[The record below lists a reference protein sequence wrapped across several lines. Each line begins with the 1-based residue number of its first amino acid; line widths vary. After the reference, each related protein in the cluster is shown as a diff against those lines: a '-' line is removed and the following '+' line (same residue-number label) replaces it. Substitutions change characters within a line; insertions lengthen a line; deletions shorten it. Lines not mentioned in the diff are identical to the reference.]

1 MCVSSLVCG
10 KPSLAACCWKLG
22 EDSIEEGEDSGLWP
36 QLKSGGGGLIG
47 MVEDGFEGSEVD
59 EDVFLVEEKSCER

>member
-1 MCVSSLVCG
+1 
-10 KPSLAACCWKLG
+10 
-22 EDSIEEGEDSGLWP
+22 
-36 QLKSGGGGLIG
+36 LKSGGGGLIG

>member
-1 MCVSSLVCG
+1 
-10 KPSLAACCWKLG
+10 
-22 EDSIEEGEDSGLWP
+22 
-36 QLKSGGGGLIG
+36 